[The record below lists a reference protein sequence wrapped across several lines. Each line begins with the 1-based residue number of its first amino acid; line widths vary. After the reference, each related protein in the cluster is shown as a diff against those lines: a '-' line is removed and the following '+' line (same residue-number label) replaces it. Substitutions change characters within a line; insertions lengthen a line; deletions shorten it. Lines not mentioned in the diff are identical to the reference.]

1 MHEVGKANHTTN
13 FISRHCA
20 HHCIHQ
26 YFLRPQILSPGVGV
40 VFVSLIFFM
49 HLTLINTLFFL
60 SGPEPFSVTEFDLVL
75 FNDTH
80 NHNFLI
86 LGQDV
91 FLYLASSELKTLEWD
106 ILNPDRIINLEI
118 KNERRTSNT

>member
-1 MHEVGKANHTTN
+1 M
-13 FISRHCA
+13 
-20 HHCIHQ
+20 
-26 YFLRPQILSPGVGV
+26 
-40 VFVSLIFFM
+40 
-49 HLTLINTLFFL
+49 

-118 KNERRTSNT
+118 KKKSGLSLNPDIHHSKVFSSGQNYCKPFEKKILDTC